1 MSRWWRAGSL
11 AFCLSVVGC
20 RAGTQATSPG
30 QVVGARPIDAA
41 AGAPET
47 ASVLKVT
54 REPGEKDPVTVVAS
68 FEQATGGNAED
79 AFATAAELSLDAL
92 VAAVEERNPT
102 LEGLTAAWRAAAQR
116 CPQVVALDDPM
127 LQTAFAPASIGSS
140 SVDPAYAIQIS
151 QKFPWPGKRE
161 ARGSAAQSEANAA
174 YHDLEDSRLQIAEA
188 ARLAF
193 YDFYLAQRDTE
204 LNAEN
209 LRVMNAYRETA
220 LRKYQA
226 SLVTQQDV
234 LQADVELAELERR
247 QIEIDRMRRVAEARI
262 NVLLRRA
269 PQAALPR
276 PPHELSPAGA
286 IPPSE
291 VLERSALEQRPDL
304 AALQARVEAE
314 RAAVELA
321 CKQQYPDV
329 EVFGRYDTFWQPQS
343 QADLRGQVGVNVN
356 LPIYRGKLTAAA
368 NEAMFRL
375 NQRRAEYEQRRLDI
389 LYEVRSS
396 FERTEEARLTAKLYA
411 ERLIPAAERNVAA
424 ARANYDV
431 SKTTFL
437 ALSQAQRSL
446 IELREK
452 QQQAIVDLHRR
463 LAELERITGGPIFAQ
478 AAK

>member
-1 MSRWWRAGSL
+1 MLKRWRAGYL
-11 AFCLSVVGC
+11 AFGLCLIGCQTTRPGAGPQLVGD
-20 RAGTQATSPG
+20 RARETTAHVQAPPRES
-30 QVVGARPIDAA
+30 
-41 AGAPET
+41 
-47 ASVLKVT
+47 KVSG
-54 REPGEKDPVTVVAS
+54 EPDTENPVKVVAS
-68 FEQATGGNAED
+68 FED
-79 AFATAAELSLDAL
+79 APASAADDPFSSAAELSLDAL

-102 LEGLTAAWRAAAQR
+102 LEGLTAAWQAAAQR
-116 CPQVVALDDPM
+116 CPQVDALDDPM

-161 ARGSAAQSEANAA
+161 ARGSVAQSEANAA
-174 YHDLEDSRLQIAEA
+174 YQELQDSRLQLAEA

-193 YDFYLAQRDTE
+193 YDDYLAQRDAE
-204 LNAEN
+204 LNDEN
-209 LRVMNAYRETA
+209 LRVMNTYRQTA
-220 LRKYQA
+220 LRNYQA
-226 SLVTQQDV
+226 NLVTQQDV
-234 LQADVELAELERR
+234 LQAEVEIAELDRR
-247 QIEIDRMRRVAEARI
+247 RIEIDRMRRVAEARI
-262 NVLLRRA
+262 NVLLRRP

-276 PPHELSPAGA
+276 PPHELSPAGP

-389 LYEVRSS
+389 QYEVRSA
-396 FERTEEARLTAKLYA
+396 FERTEESRLTAKLYA
-411 ERLIPAAERNVAA
+411 ERLIPASERNVAA

-437 ALSQAQRSL
+437 ALAQSQRSL

-463 LAELERITGGPIFAQ
+463 LAELERAAGGPIFAQ